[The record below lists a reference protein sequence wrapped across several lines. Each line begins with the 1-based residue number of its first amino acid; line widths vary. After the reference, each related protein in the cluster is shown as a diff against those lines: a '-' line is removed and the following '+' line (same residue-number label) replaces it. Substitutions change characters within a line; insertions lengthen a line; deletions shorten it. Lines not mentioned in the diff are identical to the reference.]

1 MSVLNNASAFRNAI
15 LGGVPVLKS
24 TGTLAATTV
33 DLFVIAGG
41 EVMVT
46 ALWGKVTTSITV
58 ANAYYLKVTPT
69 TGDASQLCVATDI
82 GATDTVAGGI
92 LGFGLGSTT
101 APPKLMSPSASSN
114 VSWPGPL
121 PQIVVPTGKIQS
133 VSAGTD
139 GVISWYCTWVPLTDG
154 ATLVAA

>member
-1 MSVLNNASAFRNAI
+1 MSTYNNPGQYEKLTLGSAVVSKA
-15 LGGVPVLKS
+15 
-24 TGTLAATTV
+24 TGTLAASTV

-41 EVMVT
+41 EVLIT
-46 ALWGKVTTSITV
+46 ALWGKVTVSVTV
-58 ANAYYLKVTPT
+58 ANSYYLKVTPT

-82 GATDTVAGGI
+82 GTTDTVAGSI

-101 APPKLMSPSASSN
+101 APPKLMSPSASTN
-114 VSWPGPL
+114 VSWPSCL
-121 PQIVVPTGKIQS
+121 PPTVVTTGKIQS

-139 GVISWYCTWVPLTDG
+139 GNITWNCTWVPLTTG

>member
-1 MSVLNNASAFRNAI
+1 MRNLV
-15 LGGVPVLKS
+15 LGGAPVLKS

-33 DLFVIAGG
+33 DLFVVAGG
-41 EVMVT
+41 RVAVT
-46 ALWGKVTTSITV
+46 SMYGLVTTSITV
-58 ANAYYLKVTPT
+58 ANSYYLKVTPT

-82 GATDTVAGGI
+82 GTTDTVAGSI

-114 VSWPGPL
+114 VSWPSAL
-121 PQIVVPTGKIQS
+121 PMTIVPTGKIQS

-139 GVISWYCTWVPLTDG
+139 GVISWYVTWVPMDDG